1 MGFQTA
7 PASAAH
13 YAKMCVANSF
23 QTMPIGEKPQMTT
36 SQAGAAR
43 ICGEQDCN
51 ERTNRP
57 NHPLCYQH
65 YLAFQADDIDEC
77 PNHPG
82 VYKPSEYDICRS
94 CYSQR
99 RQPAQSARTT
109 DRQQPQDD
117 SRGWNR
123 QPTPEVKPASPS
135 VAAAAAVNRVRQNM
149 TAYKRECENHET
161 STIQF
166 LITPMLRGLGW
177 DFDDPNQV
185 RAEYSPEDKRRFGQI
200 RVDIALFGE
209 GSPRV
214 FIEAKRLD
222 REYDHGY
229 LEQLGKYASFLR
241 EGGIAVLTNGKFW
254 QVYSVENGKTDLRRT
269 IDVAGGDAETVAREL
284 HNVIGREV
292 ISNSSEKIA
301 PSVPDEKPNPPAT
314 VEHPPTHDGFV
325 GSLEHKLLIYRR
337 ECYQDMMRRG
347 QRPYYVLNDETIER
361 IVAQRPTDLRQLEN
375 IQGVYPSTLQ
385 RHGGAILKIV
395 RGEA

>member
-1 MGFQTA
+1 
-7 PASAAH
+7 
-13 YAKMCVANSF
+13 
-23 QTMPIGEKPQMTT
+23 MT
-36 SQAGAAR
+36 SSRAGASR

-99 RQPAQSARTT
+99 RQPAQSTRTT
-109 DRQQPQDD
+109 GRQQPQDE

-123 QPTPEVKPASPS
+123 QPTPDVKAVSPS
-135 VAAAAAVNRVRQNM
+135 VSAAVYRVRQNM
-149 TAYKRECENHET
+149 TAHRRECKNHET
-161 STIQF
+161 STIQL

-185 RAEYSPEDKRRFGQI
+185 GTEYSPEDKRRFGQI
-200 RVDIALFGE
+200 RVDIALLE
-209 GSPRV
+209 RRSPKV
-214 FIEAKRLD
+214 FIEAKRLG
-222 REYDHGY
+222 REYDHRY

-241 EGGIAVLTNGKFW
+241 EGGIAILTDGQFW
-254 QVYSVENGKTDLRRT
+254 QVYAVAKGKTELQRT
-269 IDVAGGDAETVAREL
+269 IDVAGGDAESVAREL
-284 HNVIGREV
+284 YSVIGRDV
-292 ISNSSEKIA
+292 ISNYGEKTA
-301 PSVPDEKPNPPAT
+301 PSVPDERPNPPAT
-314 VEHPPTHDGFV
+314 VEQPSTHDGFV
-325 GSLEHKLLIYRR
+325 GSLEHKLLVYRR

-347 QRPYYVLNDETIER
+347 QRAYYVLNDETIER

-385 RHGGAILKIV
+385 RHGDAILKIV